1 MPGRAAPACQVRPAA
16 GRSVDSAASRP
27 WADTVRPASPRFI
40 PRPTPSS
47 LAPIAAS
54 AGGWSTTSVPRPSAT
69 ASSGTTRPAKAARYT
84 TWSAATFL
92 LAPSRPLRR
101 PLVINCQF
109 RNNYARGRGGAVA
122 NDLGTH
128 PVFRDCTFL
137 GNSCDGKG
145 GAIYN
150 DFGCS
155 PTLVNCLF
163 AENRSLSAGAIG
175 NDGGSSPRIVHCT
188 FTRNTAQEEG
198 AALYQGTG
206 PANNPLVVG
215 CILWGN
221 RCDNGPAE
229 IFNWH
234 DNDPQVSGSCVQGG
248 FPGAGN
254 IDSDPKFVDADKG
267 DYDLRA
273 DSPCKAIG
281 HTAAVPHELLK
292 QLDAP
297 PAPGIQLRPGFEAQ
311 PRPPAPAG
319 PATRVYVNAANSQG
333 PWDGTSWRTAFR
345 SLADALAAAGA
356 GRAELWVAAG
366 TYQPTSGTDRSV
378 SFVLRP
384 GIELYG
390 GFGGGETERS
400 QRDWQAN
407 RTILSGDI
415 GRPGEIADNAYHV
428 LIGADQAVVD
438 GFVIRDGNAD
448 GRTYDAK
455 GGGMV
460 NYLRSPQ
467 AGPMVEPT
475 GVSPTIRNCLFT
487 HNRGLEGGA
496 VYNYD
501 RGTPVFSDCRFVEN
515 FADYGGAMVDRVG
528 VRSTISGCVFENNR
542 ARWRAGAIYLDYGS
556 RPTFTDCRFTGNRS
570 DCHGGALAAVSRAS
584 QLEATIA
591 VFKSCTF
598 AGNHAQ
604 RLGGAIADFDN
615 SILGLD
621 RCVLSDNQAGQG
633 GGAIAIQS
641 RARAV
646 LLDCDLSGNRSDQGP
661 ADLAPDETSTVS
673 HNQLDWPDQTAPPR
687 PAGFGPPRR

>member
-1 MPGRAAPACQVRPAA
+1 
-16 GRSVDSAASRP
+16 
-27 WADTVRPASPRFI
+27 
-40 PRPTPSS
+40 
-47 LAPIAAS
+47 
-54 AGGWSTTSVPRPSAT
+54 
-69 ASSGTTRPAKAARYT
+69 
-84 TWSAATFL
+84 
-92 LAPSRPLRR
+92 
-101 PLVINCQF
+101 
-109 RNNYARGRGGAVA
+109 
-122 NDLGTH
+122 
-128 PVFRDCTFL
+128 
-137 GNSCDGKG
+137 
-145 GAIYN
+145 
-150 DFGCS
+150 
-155 PTLVNCLF
+155 
-163 AENRSLSAGAIG
+163 
-175 NDGGSSPRIVHCT
+175 
-188 FTRNTAQEEG
+188 
-198 AALYQGTG
+198 
-206 PANNPLVVG
+206 
-215 CILWGN
+215 
-221 RCDNGPAE
+221 
-229 IFNWH
+229 
-234 DNDPQVSGSCVQGG
+234 
-248 FPGAGN
+248 
-254 IDSDPKFVDADKG
+254 
-267 DYDLRA
+267 
-273 DSPCKAIG
+273 
-281 HTAAVPHELLK
+281 
-292 QLDAP
+292 
-297 PAPGIQLRPGFEAQ
+297 
-311 PRPPAPAG
+311 
-319 PATRVYVNAANSQG
+319 
-333 PWDGTSWRTAFR
+333 
-345 SLADALAAAGA
+345 
-356 GRAELWVAAG
+356 LWVAAG
-366 TYQPTSGTDRSV
+366 TYQPTGGTDRSV

-407 RTILSGDI
+407 PTVLSGDI
-415 GRPGEIADNAYHV
+415 GRRGEIADNAYHV
-428 LIGADQAVVD
+428 LIGADQTVVD

-460 NYLRSPQ
+460 NYRRSPQ
-467 AGPMVEPT
+467 AGPMVAPT

-515 FADYGGAMVDRVG
+515 FADYGGAIVDRVG

-542 ARWRAGAIYLDYGS
+542 ARWRAGAVYLDYGA
-556 RPTFTDCRFTGNRS
+556 RPAFTDCRFAGNRS

-591 VFKSCTF
+591 IFKSCTF

-621 RCVLSDNQAGQG
+621 RCALSDNQAGQG

-687 PAGFGPPRR
+687 PDT

>member
-1 MPGRAAPACQVRPAA
+1 MF
-16 GRSVDSAASRP
+16 VDC
-27 WADTVRPASPRFI
+27 RF
-40 PRPTPSS
+40 
-47 LAPIAAS
+47 LD
-54 AGGWSTTSVPRPSAT
+54 
-69 ASSGTTRPAKAARYT
+69 
-84 TWSAATFL
+84 
-92 LAPSRPLRR
+92 
-101 PLVINCQF
+101 NH
-109 RNNYARGRGGAVA
+109 ARGRGGAVA
-122 NDLGTH
+122 NDLGTS
-128 PVFRDCTFL
+128 PTFRGCTL
-137 GNSCDGKG
+137 LRNVCDDKG
-145 GAIYN
+145 GAVYN

-155 PTLVNCLF
+155 PTLVNCLL
-163 AENRSLSAGAIG
+163 AENRAISAAAIG
-175 NDGGSSPRIVHCT
+175 NDGGSSPRIIHCT
-188 FTRNTAQEEG
+188 LSRNVAAEEG

-206 PANNPLVVG
+206 PANCPLVVG

-248 FPGAGN
+248 FPGEGN
-254 IDSDPKFVDADKG
+254 IDSDPKFVDADTG
-267 DYDLRA
+267 DFGLRA

-281 HTAAVPHELLK
+281 HTAAVPNELLK

-297 PAPGIQLRPGFEAQ
+297 PARGIQLRPGFEAQ
-311 PRPPAPAG
+311 PRPPAPDG

-333 PWDGTSWRTAFR
+333 PWDGTSWGTAFR
-345 SLADALAAAGA
+345 SLADALAAAGV

-366 TYQPTSGTDRSV
+366 TYQPTSGTDRSA

-390 GFGGGETERS
+390 GFRGGETERS

-415 GRPGEIADNAYHV
+415 GRPDEIADNAYHV
-428 LIGADQAVVD
+428 LIGADQTVVD

-460 NYLRSPQ
+460 NYRRSPQ

-570 DCHGGALAAVSRAS
+570 DGHGGALAAVSRARNWRPRS
-584 QLEATIA
+584 PSSKVA
-591 VFKSCTF
+591 
-598 AGNHAQ
+598 
-604 RLGGAIADFDN
+604 RLPVIM
-615 SILGLD
+615 
-621 RCVLSDNQAGQG
+621 
-633 GGAIAIQS
+633 
-641 RARAV
+641 
-646 LLDCDLSGNRSDQGP
+646 RSVS
-661 ADLAPDETSTVS
+661 AAPSPIST
-673 HNQLDWPDQTAPPR
+673 TASS
-687 PAGFGPPRR
+687 AWTAASV